1 MKILI
6 DHSNLIVGGGIQ
18 VGSSFLNDL
27 RSLSLDNEYFVI
39 QSFNSK
45 NSIEKRIFPQNFIF
59 FDLNELSLKSIKK
72 RSKEVFDIE
81 NRIKPDVIFTTFGPS
96 YHKSSFPK
104 IVGFAIPYL
113 IYPNSPF
120 FKLIPFLERLQYKI
134 LGVIKKRAFIKN
146 SNALIFES
154 INAES
159 IIAKKLPNNIKTF
172 TVNNTLNEIF
182 LDKNRWEP
190 LDYLLPKSF
199 NILCLTAYYKH
210 KNIGIV
216 PKVIEV
222 LEKKYNF
229 SDFKFIITISKNELN
244 FDSKFDKN
252 IEYLGKV
259 SLNQIPELYQKSTIS
274 FMPTLLEVF
283 SATYLEAM
291 YMEKPIITSDLA
303 FSKEI
308 CGDAALFCNPLEAEK
323 YADAI
328 FELYTN
334 ESLRKELI
342 NKGKDNLKRFGTS
355 LDRTKKYLDIMEKIK
370 SYNHTII

>member
-1 MKILI
+1 MRILI

-27 RSLSLDNEYFVI
+27 RILSLDNEYFVV
-39 QSFNSK
+39 QSLNSK
-45 NSIEKRIFPQNFIF
+45 NSIEQGIFPQNFVF
-59 FDLNELSLKSIKK
+59 FDLSKLALNSIKK
-72 RSKEVFDIE
+72 RSKAVLDIE
-81 NRIKPDVIFTTFGPS
+81 NQVKPDVIFTTFGPS
-96 YHKSSFPK
+96 YHKSNFPK

-120 FKLIPFLERLQYKI
+120 FKLIPFVERLEYKI
-134 LGVIKKRAFIKN
+134 LAIIKQRAFIKN

-154 INAES
+154 NNAENVMG
-159 IIAKKLPNNIKTF
+159 KKLPNNIETF

-182 LDKNRWEP
+182 LDKNRWES
-190 LDYLLPKSF
+190 LDYPLPNSF

-210 KNIGIV
+210 KNIGII

-222 LEKKYNF
+222 LEKKYSF
-229 SDFKFIITISKNELN
+229 LDFKFIITISKNELN

-259 SLNQIPELYQKSTIS
+259 PLNQIPELYQKVAIS

-291 YMEKPIITSDLA
+291 HMEKPIVTSDLA
-303 FSKEI
+303 FSREI
-308 CGDAALFCNPLEAEK
+308 CGDAALFCSPLEAEK

-328 FELYTN
+328 FELYSN
-334 ESLRKELI
+334 EISRKDLI
-342 NKGKDNLKRFGTS
+342 RKGKDNLKRFGTS
-355 LDRTKKYLDIMEKIK
+355 LDRTKKYLDVMGKIK
-370 SYNHTII
+370 SYG